1 MKILTEGRISIELP
15 PRALGWKFDN
25 PIDHGLTHCMKSVD
39 FIIEFKGEI
48 YFLEIKDPS
57 AAPLEIQKDR
67 KKFLQQF
74 CRGELD
80 RDLSYKYRDSYLYL
94 KGLNK
99 IRKAAVYIVLIID
112 DNLDQTSLLIRTDE
126 LRRQLPIQGPFD
138 KPWPQPFIKDCIV
151 FNSKIWNKRIPQF
164 KLSIN

>member
-67 KKFLQQF
+67 KKFL
-74 CRGELD
+74 
-80 RDLSYKYRDSYLYL
+80 SAP
-94 KGLNK
+94 N
-99 IRKAAVYIVLIID
+99 
-112 DNLDQTSLLIRTDE
+112 QTGTTS
-126 LRRQLPIQGPFD
+126 
-138 KPWPQPFIKDCIV
+138 
-151 FNSKIWNKRIPQF
+151 
-164 KLSIN
+164 